1 MIRAIAID
9 DEPLALELI
18 REYSEKIDYIDLQK
32 SFVQPTEALRYL
44 KRFPVDLIFLDVR
57 MPSMSGMELLKSV
70 PQDVMVIFTTAHAE
84 FAVESYDLQAV
95 DFLLKPIEESRFQQ
109 AVSRAK
115 EYYEFQHQK
124 SNDPEKEKSIFI
136 RADYSLIKVSLLE
149 ILYIE
154 GLGDYLK
161 IHLPGKKP
169 VVVRMTMKSM
179 LDKLPEKDFI
189 RVHRSFIIPFSRVE
203 HIRNKIVQVAGNPIP
218 IGASFEESFRE
229 KMENR

>member
-1 MIRAIAID
+1 
-9 DEPLALELI
+9 
-18 REYSEKIDYIDLQK
+18 
-32 SFVQPTEALRYL
+32 
-44 KRFPVDLIFLDVR
+44 
-57 MPSMSGMELLKSV
+57 MELLKSV

-84 FAVESYDLQAV
+84 FAVESYDLQSV

>member
-1 MIRAIAID
+1 
-9 DEPLALELI
+9 
-18 REYSEKIDYIDLQK
+18 
-32 SFVQPTEALRYL
+32 
-44 KRFPVDLIFLDVR
+44 
-57 MPSMSGMELLKSV
+57 MSL
-70 PQDVMVIFTTAHAE
+70 P
-84 FAVESYDLQAV
+84 
-95 DFLLKPIEESRFQQ
+95 
-109 AVSRAK
+109 
-115 EYYEFQHQK
+115 
-124 SNDPEKEKSIFI
+124 
-136 RADYSLIKVSLLE
+136 E

-229 KMENR
+229 KMGNR